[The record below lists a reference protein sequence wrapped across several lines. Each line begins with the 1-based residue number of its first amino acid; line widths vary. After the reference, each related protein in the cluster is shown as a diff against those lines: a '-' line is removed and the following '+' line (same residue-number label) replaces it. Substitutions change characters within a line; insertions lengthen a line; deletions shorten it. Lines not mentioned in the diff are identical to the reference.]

1 MHMTCHSAAISR
13 PRKIHCSDGMVRNVV
28 FPLCFHAG
36 DWPEQCDI
44 CGLMK
49 STQAAKPC
57 NMCHIG
63 LNQLFTSNLAPS
75 RSAEELE
82 ATREAAELAYER
94 GGMGACKAADE
105 IYKEASMRH
114 CYVNVC
120 YLALHNSSVTLRSV
134 M

>member
-1 MHMTCHSAAISR
+1 
-13 PRKIHCSDGMVRNVV
+13 MVRRVV

-44 CGLMK
+44 VGLMK
-49 STQAAKPC
+49 ATNAAKPC

-63 LNQLFTSNLAPS
+63 HDQLFTSNLAPS

-82 ATREAAELAYER
+82 ATRAAAELAYNQGCR
-94 GGMGACKAADE
+94 GAYKEANAM
-105 IYKEASMRH
+105 YKEASMRP

-120 YLALHNSSVTLRSV
+120 YLTLYNI
-134 M
+134 